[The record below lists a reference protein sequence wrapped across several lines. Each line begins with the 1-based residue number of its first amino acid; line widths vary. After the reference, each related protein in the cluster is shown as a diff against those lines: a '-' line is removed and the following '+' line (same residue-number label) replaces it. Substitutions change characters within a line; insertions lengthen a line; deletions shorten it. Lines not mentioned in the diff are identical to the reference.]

1 MTPLTKH
8 WQTSN
13 RITMKIPA
21 CLITTI
27 LCGLSTLVSGQE
39 LWRGTSVGMT
49 VEQVKAIIPDAVT
62 PGDPSKLAGGAT
74 EALRL
79 PGVEVAKI
87 PFDAA
92 FYFKDGGLRQVSLA
106 VSDRSFKDSLER
118 FTAVRKHLTDEY
130 GKEDSAR
137 SNSGTVNIEEAEWVR
152 GDRKI
157 VLLLMGVLTN
167 AVLFIHYQAEPGEPP
182 ADGLPHPKLDQA
194 EETKRYLAAREK
206 AEKGDADAQVD
217 VATRLSAGFGVEKN
231 QTEAIQWYRK
241 AADQGYDQAQYNMGY
256 CHENG
261 LGVAKN
267 DTAAVKWYRKA
278 AGQNYT
284 EAQFQLGRCYL
295 AGRGVAKDEVEA
307 CKWLLLAGVQGHE
320 AAKQNMTTLAPQL
333 TREQLAEGRQRASA
347 FKLPGGRQL
356 AGISIPPAAPPPRSQ
371 QREVYD
377 LLGSPP
383 RKK

>member
-1 MTPLTKH
+1 
-8 WQTSN
+8 
-13 RITMKIPA
+13 
-21 CLITTI
+21 
-27 LCGLSTLVSGQE
+27 V
-39 LWRGTSVGMT
+39 
-49 VEQVKAIIPDAVT
+49 
-62 PGDPSKLAGGAT
+62 
-74 EALRL
+74 
-79 PGVEVAKI
+79 VEVAKI

-118 FTAVRKHLTDEY
+118 FTAVRKYLTGEY
-130 GKEDSAR
+130 GKEDSAK
-137 SNSGTVNIEEAEWVR
+137 SNSGVVNLEEAEWVR

-182 ADGLPHPKLDQA
+182 ADGLPRPKPDQA
-194 EETKRYLAAREK
+194 EENKRYLTAREK

-217 VATRLSAGFGVEKN
+217 VATRLSAGLGVEKN
-231 QTEAIQWYRK
+231 QTEALQWYRKAAGQNHVKAQAMLGGCYFSGIGVAKDPTEAVKWLRQAAGQGDALAQNALGFSYATGQGVQEDDTEAIQWYRK

-278 AGQNYT
+278 AEQNYT
-284 EAQFQLGRCYL
+284 EAQFHLGRCYL
-295 AGRGVAKDEVEA
+295 AGRGLAKDEVEA
-307 CKWLLLAGVQGHE
+307 CKWLLLAGAQGHE

-383 RKK
+383 RNK